1 MRGEEVQV
9 LGAGREGL
17 ICLPGTHSKWVE
29 VRVARMMD
37 PGALRPDAFRT
48 VPRAM
53 GELPNRFPGPAS
65 RRSSPGA
72 MLAAKEAS

>member
-1 MRGEEVQV
+1 M

-29 VRVARMMD
+29 VRVASALD
-37 PGALRPDAFRT
+37 PLAGTRALFK
-48 VPRAM
+48 
-53 GELPNRFPGPAS
+53 L
-65 RRSSPGA
+65 GA

>member
-1 MRGEEVQV
+1 MRGEVVQV

-37 PGALRPDAFRT
+37 PGALRPDAFRAQLGIT
-48 VPRAM
+48 ASALDPLAGTRALFM
-53 GELPNRFPGPAS
+53 IGSILSAS
-65 RRSSPGA
+65 ECS
-72 MLAAKEAS
+72 

>member
-37 PGALRPDAFRT
+37 PGALRPDAFRAQLGIT
-48 VPRAM
+48 ASALDPLAGTRA
-53 GELPNRFPGPAS
+53 LFKL
-65 RRSSPGA
+65 GA